1 MGLLLLLDLLLLLLL
16 LLLGLLLSKGIR
28 GTGAELAHVCRGRI
42 DGGGIEGPGE
52 GGSWRAI
59 RESLRDVCLRA
70 IAVVCK
76 RITAGGG
83 DKTVR
88 GTKRV
93 GRPSSLFG
101 VRTTDSI
108 HGTLD
113 GLIRSVS
120 WISEENRGGRG
131 RDEPS
136 SCQDDQSR
144 RENTVLQRR
153 SVCRPLWKE
162 EREREL
168 ERKRVIL
175 GTKRKRKTE
184 LEEEGMWERERER
197 TSVVE
202 LVDGL
207 RENEKERKKR
217 TRTKTKKERS
227 AVYFYR

>member
-144 RENTVLQRR
+144 KENTVLQRR

-184 LEEEGMWERERER
+184 LEEEGM
-197 TSVVE
+197 
-202 LVDGL
+202 
-207 RENEKERKKR
+207 
-217 TRTKTKKERS
+217 
-227 AVYFYR
+227 